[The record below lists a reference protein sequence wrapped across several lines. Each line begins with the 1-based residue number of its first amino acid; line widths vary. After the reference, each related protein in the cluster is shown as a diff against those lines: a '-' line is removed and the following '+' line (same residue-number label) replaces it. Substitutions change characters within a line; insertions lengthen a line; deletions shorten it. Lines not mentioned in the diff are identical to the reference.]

1 MSLPTLS
8 LLQKLASGWVDA
20 VKVTKM
26 LIENGSISKDCDLV
40 VDEMYL
46 KKSVQF
52 HSGYYVG
59 ADSDGIL

>member
-1 MSLPTLS
+1 
-8 LLQKLASGWVDA
+8 
-20 VKVTKM
+20 M

-59 ADSDGIL
+59 ADSDEIL